1 MPNERGAVR
10 REHLVRLVRGLDSGS
25 GVEILGDYAGAPANT
40 VPAAAD
46 LTHIIIADLRIS
58 GKGTVT
64 DGPDQPGMI
73 AGTQMS
79 KILSIVGSS
88 WTLVTGLP

>member
-1 MPNERGAVR
+1 
-10 REHLVRLVRGLDSGS
+10 
-25 GVEILGDYAGAPANT
+25 VEILGDYAGAPGNT

-46 LTHIIIADLRIS
+46 LTHIIISDITVSRNGS
-58 GKGTVT
+58 VT
-64 DGPDQPGMI
+64 DGPYQPGMI

-88 WTLVTGLP
+88 WKLVTGGVP